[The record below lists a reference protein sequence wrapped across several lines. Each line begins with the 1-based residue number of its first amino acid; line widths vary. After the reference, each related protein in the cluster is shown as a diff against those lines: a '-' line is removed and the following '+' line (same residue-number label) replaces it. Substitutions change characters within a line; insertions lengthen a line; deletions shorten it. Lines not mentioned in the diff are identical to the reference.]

1 MPRIKTIQLDT
12 VVEANDKL
20 LGSDVT
26 GVTRNYKVIDISGF
40 GSIGS
45 SGFASITGV
54 LDSETN
60 ITSFTVD
67 LAASNN
73 NYNIL
78 AVNGANSL
86 VFDNLGINTQGKN
99 GSIIIT
105 NPSAVDALSW
115 EALAAT
121 VYTPGGGAIVFD
133 TTADAIAVLNYF
145 VAAEDKILVNYVG
158 GFASYPQS

>member
-12 VVEANDKL
+12 AVEANDKL

-60 ITSFTVD
+60 ITSFTAD

-78 AVNGANSL
+78 I
-86 VFDNLGINTQGKN
+86 F
-99 GSIIIT
+99 
-105 NPSAVDALSW
+105 PDAT
-115 EALAAT
+115 ERR
-121 VYTPGGGAIVFD
+121 I
-133 TTADAIAVLNYF
+133 
-145 VAAEDKILVNYVG
+145 
-158 GFASYPQS
+158 